1 MKKLFLSFFNMKRA
15 MLCFIFTYPLLLT
28 PIYAQNIYTVAGDA
42 NQGFSGDGGLAT
54 AGNCELN
61 QPEGVYVDKAGNI
74 YIGDELNDVVRMV
87 NTSGI
92 INVFAGNHTLGLG
105 YSGDNGPATAAQ
117 LNNPVGVCGDLAGN
131 IYIAD
136 YGNNVMRMVNP
147 AGIITTIVGTGIRG
161 YNGDGIP
168 ATSAQLYWPVFI
180 HCDIHGNLYIADL
193 GNERIRKV
201 NASGIISTIAGNG
214 KYGYTGD
221 GGLADT
227 TELNSASGVCADS
240 IGNIYIADTYNERIR
255 IVNTSGIISTIAGNG
270 YFQGYGGYSGDGGPA
285 INAELSDPANVSID
299 DLGNILITDAVNM
312 RIRKVNTFGI
322 ISTIAGNGKE
332 GYTGNGGLA
341 TDAELNSPTGICMD
355 SYGNIFFSDQ
365 TNEVVRVI
373 AYGPLGINSIENNA
387 NINIYPNPAN
397 QILNLKTEGLKNEGL
412 ATLSIMD
419 ITGREM
425 LNCKLPIKNGQF
437 SVNISSLTTGMYFI
451 SVNTNESQLTQKFIK
466 Q

>member
-1 MKKLFLSFFNMKRA
+1 MKKIIFLFLVFQVA
-15 MLCFIFTYPLLLT
+15 LLK
-28 PIYAQNIYTVAGDA
+28 AQNIYTVAGDV

-74 YIGDELNDVVRMV
+74 YVGDELNDVVRVV

-105 YSGDNGPATAAQ
+105 YSGDSGLATAAQ
-117 LNNPVGVCGDLAGN
+117 LNNPVGVCGDANGN

-136 YGNNVMRMVNP
+136 YGNNVIRIVNP
-147 AGIITTIVGTGIRG
+147 SGIITTIAGTGIRG

-168 ATSAQLYWPVFI
+168 ATAAQLFGPVFI
-180 HCDIHGNLYIADL
+180 HTDIHGNLYIADF
-193 GNERIRKV
+193 R
-201 NASGIISTIAGNG
+201 NG
-214 KYGYTGD
+214 
-221 GGLADT
+221 
-227 TELNSASGVCADS
+227 
-240 IGNIYIADTYNERIR
+240 
-255 IVNTSGIISTIAGNG
+255 
-270 YFQGYGGYSGDGGPA
+270 
-285 INAELSDPANVSID
+285 
-299 DLGNILITDAVNM
+299 

-322 ISTIAGNGKE
+322 ISTIAGNGKF
-332 GYTGNGGLA
+332 GYTGDGGLA
-341 TDAELNSPTGICMD
+341 DTTELYGASGACADSAGNIYIADAFNYRVRKINTAGIISTIAGNGVQGFSGNGGPATLAELYGPADVRLDASGNLLITDADVGDARIQKVNVSGIISSIAGIGMDGYSGNGGPATSAELNGPAGICMD

-451 SVNTNESQLTQKFIK
+451 SVNTNESQLTQKFSK